1 MRCTCV
7 TLARVLHGPQT
18 QDPQNCVIRHDY
30 KKAKSINE
38 YILGRNPDVA
48 QHVAGYC
55 LYTGV
60 MVTVILSSCPCEWRC
75 LRPWGVPRWRDLQKR
90 PQSQSLFIRLRH
102 LVHAKSFPNQTV
114 LFLTDHPP
122 VLLLYI
128 VSIRMLHFTEK
139 SSGSKRADM
148 SS

>member
-30 KKAKSINE
+30 MKAKSINE
-38 YILGRNPDVA
+38 YILGWNPDVA

-60 MVTVILSSCPCEWRC
+60 VVTIILSPCPCEWRC
-75 LRPWGVPRWRDLQKR
+75 LGLWGVPRWRELQR
-90 PQSQSLFIRLRH
+90 LPQSLFIRLRH
-102 LVHAKSFPNQTV
+102 LVHDKSFPNQTV
-114 LFLTDHPP
+114 LLLTNHPP

-128 VSIRMLHFTEK
+128 VSIRMLHITEK
-139 SSGSKRADM
+139 SSGSRRADM
-148 SS
+148 SG